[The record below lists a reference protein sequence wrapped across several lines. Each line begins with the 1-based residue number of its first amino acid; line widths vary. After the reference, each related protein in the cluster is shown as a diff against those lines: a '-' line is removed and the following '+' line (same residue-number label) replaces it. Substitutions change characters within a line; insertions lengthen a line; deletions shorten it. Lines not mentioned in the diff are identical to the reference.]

1 MTDRNRLIVDAYNAN
16 PSSMAA
22 AIENFRLTE
31 ADHKM
36 AILGDMRE
44 LGEASAEEHQRIVNL
59 LAHDG
64 FHDVWLVG
72 PEFAATNT
80 AYRTFPDV
88 EAVRR
93 AIAEEQPS
101 GRTILIKGSNGIRLF
116 ELPALL

>member
-1 MTDRNRLIVDAYNAN
+1 
-16 PSSMAA
+16 
-22 AIENFRLTE
+22 
-31 ADHKM
+31 
-36 AILGDMRE
+36 MRE
-44 LGEASAEEHQRIVNL
+44 LGEASAEEHQRIVDL
-59 LAHDG
+59 LERDG

-93 AIAEEQPS
+93 AIAEVQPS